1 LNKICGCFWTIAK
14 ILFAVWLY
22 HPTFKGA
29 LFINQKAEKFYPIVF
44 KQLEMVG
51 K

>member
-1 LNKICGCFWTIAK
+1 M
-14 ILFAVWLY
+14 FAVWLY

-29 LFINQKAEKFYPIVF
+29 LFMNQKAEKFYPIVF
-44 KQLEMVG
+44 GKLELVG